1 MSKITYVVGDATL
14 PHAEGNKIISHICND
29 KGFWAKGFVVA
40 LSNRWKMPEVAYRLK
55 KRYIL
60 GDVDFV
66 RVENDIV
73 VANMI
78 AQHDIRPAENGTPP
92 IRYDAV
98 KECLKKVNDMA
109 LQTGATIHMPRIG
122 CGLAG
127 GKWEEIEKI
136 INEVMYVN
144 VYVYDL
150 K

>member
-1 MSKITYVVGDATL
+1 VI
-14 PHAEGNKIISHICND
+14 
-29 KGFWAKGFVVA
+29 A
-40 LSNRWKMPEVAYRLK
+40 LSNRWKMPEVAYKLK
-55 KRYIL
+55 KKYIL
-60 GDVDFV
+60 GEVDFV

-78 AQHDIRPAENGTPP
+78 AQHGIRSAGNDTP
-92 IRYDAV
+92 IDYNAV
-98 KECLKKVNDMA
+98 RTCLNAVNDMA
-109 LQTGATIHMPRIG
+109 FRTGATIHMPRIG

-136 INEVMYVN
+136 IKHVMSVD